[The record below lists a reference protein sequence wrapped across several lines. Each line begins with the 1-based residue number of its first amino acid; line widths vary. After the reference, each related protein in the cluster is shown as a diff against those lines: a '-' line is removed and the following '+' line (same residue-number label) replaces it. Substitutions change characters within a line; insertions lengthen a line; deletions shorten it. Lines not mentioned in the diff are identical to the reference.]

1 MKNKNC
7 KKSIIIVAVVVI
19 CFAVFG
25 AYKFVDTYSHSY
37 AENKVIN
44 YLCQK
49 YDEDASAFEV
59 LDYQQARYV
68 RRDNGHFFGYKREWV
83 DFSFKV
89 KYKGK
94 IMFVKKYILQ
104 YQQNKNKGNYYIMM
118 QTDIEEFLDSFTYND
133 NSTYTFYFCVPKID
147 PENITPYAFNIVN
160 KLNTKLTLNEISTQ
174 YEDDGKL
181 ELKVQ
186 DSKYIDW
193 RHIWEHID

>member
-49 YDEDASAFEV
+49 YDEDASAFKV
-59 LDYQQARYV
+59 LDYQQSGFGWS
-68 RRDNGHFFGYKREWV
+68 DNGHIISERVWIDFTFEVRYNGKKFFVK
-83 DFSFKV
+83 

-94 IMFVKKYILQ
+94 YYDD
-104 YQQNKNKGNYYIMM
+104 YQLE
-118 QTDIEEFLDSFTYND
+118 DIEKWCTDWLKNNVDERFTGVDLDTYD
-133 NSTYTFYFCVPKID
+133 IIWYQ
-147 PENITPYAFNIVN
+147 
-160 KLNTKLTLNEISTQ
+160 NTQRK
-174 YEDDGKL
+174 
-181 ELKVQ
+181 
-186 DSKYIDW
+186 
-193 RHIWEHID
+193 

>member
-1 MKNKNC
+1 
-7 KKSIIIVAVVVI
+7 
-19 CFAVFG
+19 
-25 AYKFVDTYSHSY
+25 
-37 AENKVIN
+37 
-44 YLCQK
+44 
-49 YDEDASAFEV
+49 
-59 LDYQQARYV
+59 
-68 RRDNGHFFGYKREWV
+68 
-83 DFSFKV
+83 
-89 KYKGK
+89 
-94 IMFVKKYILQ
+94 MFVKKYNRVYFDDYQITDIQKWGTDWLKENVDENIVGFDLDSYDILQ